1 MAVAR
6 SGTPSMM
13 QMAPPE
19 SPPLVALDSGDGPNN
34 IHFRLWQ
41 ILWTA
46 ITVGVTAWVCT
57 FGWIPAILALLTAK
71 HVLVAIFVMGIGVDA
86 KQRV

>member
-1 MAVAR
+1 MN
-6 SGTPSMM
+6 
-13 QMAPPE
+13 QMAPPV
-19 SPPLVALDSGDGPNN
+19 PPPHVALGEGGDRNS

-41 ILWTA
+41 IAATA
-46 ITVGVTAWVCT
+46 LTVGVTSWLCT
-57 FGWIPAILALLTAK
+57 YGWIPAILALLTAK